1 MKKQGTQDQSV
12 VDVDTTAVEALSAE
26 LANAI
31 VPEDGAPLEVENL
44 LDDEK
49 KLEDEALLG
58 NKTTEEVIEVASADS
73 GAAAMLI
80 AEANAQAV
88 GGGAAGAAA
97 GAGIS
102 STALWVGGGLL
113 AAGAIAVA
121 ADDDDKSSP
130 PQNSVPEV
138 ASTQSVSATEDTV
151 KTITVAATDA
161 NNDELTFT
169 ASGATKGTV
178 SGGANGQFTYTPNAN
193 ANGTDSFT
201 VTIADGKGGTATQ
214 TVNIEIAAVNDA
226 PVAAAIAPV
235 TTAEDTP
242 ATITVVASDV
252 DGDALTYSATA
263 QNGTV
268 AAGANGVLT
277 YTPNANF
284 NGTDSVEITVADGKG
299 GTTTQTVSV
308 TVTAVND
315 APVAD
320 TTAPVAT
327 AEDTPATITVVASD
341 VDGDALTF
349 TAGSATN
356 GVVSGGG
363 ATGDFTY
370 TPTADFNGAD
380 SFDVTVADGNG
391 GTTTTTVNVN
401 VSAVAEAYTL
411 TVVATDSIEGNAG
424 SNNKLNYVLTLDKA
438 PPSDESVTITVATA
452 PGDTTP
458 ASAGSDYVTGLTQ
471 ITFGPGETTKL
482 FSVDING
489 DTSFEQ
495 DESVKLVIT
504 ASNNVTIA
512 GDLEALILN
521 DDNNQQN
528 ATLADDTIIGTDQ
541 DDVFTAGTVNS
552 GGAFGAQHTL
562 GSADSFDGK
571 AGNDTLKV
579 SDNTFGNLVLN
590 SVSVENIEARILGNT
605 LTTLDF
611 AGATDVEQI
620 TNTSQAGNFF
630 TVNSLNNDAKFIQK
644 DGAAVTTINYSQVGT
659 QNIDNV
665 LDVDMNNAN
674 GAVFNFNAAQ
684 TAGINTLNLTVNG
697 PVVGNAAATTTI
709 GSGTITGVNNLTTVN
724 LSGNANVA
732 GAGNLA
738 EDATPAIFNDV
749 TTFNAAALTG
759 NLNINL
765 LGDALAGPSA
775 ADRNIAFNGAAGN
788 NSLVIGQGNNAIV
801 MQGGNDLVVVS
812 SVGLNG
818 NDSYVGGAGNDTLE
832 IHFNAAAS
840 AATTIDS
847 VSDTVAQ
854 ALAKTTG
861 VETLV
866 VDVWNEAAE
875 NVNLNASLA
884 NGFSTI
890 VFDDTFTDAGAV
902 FPGVPNQP
910 NVQDLDISGLVT
922 VTQVS
927 DAQKFSFVTDDV
939 NSATFTAAAG
949 QSVLN
954 VSYAGSDAVE
964 EGGLDD
970 DAFGALTANG
980 FSQVNLAV
988 QNTVNG
994 NVAGNPSTVNINNVF
1009 LDDSAALTL
1018 TGATDSIFIN
1028 IEQNSPGTTLFNG
1041 TVDASGLTTTATL
1054 GAPNAFLFEQS
1065 NVGLTMRNV
1074 TFTGTGQADQVFAT
1088 AGDDVLNGGA
1098 GADLLIGNAGDD
1110 KIFGGAGNDIIA
1122 AGSDNNLAAPL
1133 VGVSEGIDYLDGG
1146 DGNDTFLF
1154 TFNATAGQEG
1164 ITSADTVIGGAGN
1177 DTVQILTPGAVLND
1191 QIFFNWNGVENLTL
1205 ANGAGSQV
1213 TINSIG
1219 LAAGLSSITG
1229 GNGNDTFNVGEG
1241 FTGPLRIDISAGGS
1255 DTLVGATAKGAIT
1268 VFGQASD
1275 IDAGDLLTAGIN
1287 VADRLVLEA
1296 DNNVGAANL
1305 DNLRG
1310 VEFIDL
1316 VSTAVPNGADVSVIF
1331 GAGTGNAVLNSLS
1344 TGVNSLT
1351 IDASGLVNIVGNT
1364 ADATVDASA
1373 ISVTAKNIVLTG
1385 GEGNDTLLTGAAD
1398 DVINGGAGND
1408 IITGGLGKDLLTGG
1422 AGADIFDYDAQAES
1436 STGAATIDQILD
1448 FVSGTDAIDV
1458 DFATMFAGIVAA
1470 NPAGG
1475 SDGNGL
1481 NFAGNQASFGQAQ
1494 GATTQND
1501 GIIDYVFQTDTNTLW
1516 VDVNDDGTLNGNDLQ
1531 ITLVGVN
1538 TIAQFDVI
1546 DNLAV

>member
-1 MKKQGTQDQSV
+1 MPDSNRTQEIQMKKQGTQDQSV
-12 VDVDTTAVEALSAE
+12 VDVDTTAVEALAAE
-26 LANAI
+26 QTQAI
-31 VPEDGAPLEVENL
+31 ALDDGASLEIENL
-44 LDDEK
+44 FEDEK

-58 NKTTEEVIEVASADS
+58 KNTSEEQLVQVASSDSGMAAMLLADVNAQAAG
-73 GAAAMLI
+73 GAAA
-80 AEANAQAV
+80 
-88 GGGAAGAAA
+88 GGAAAGGAGAAA
-97 GAGIS
+97 GIS
-102 STALWVGGGLL
+102 TTALYVGGGVL
-113 AAGAIAVA
+113 AVGGIAVA
-121 ADDDDKSSP
+121 ADDDDSKSAP
-130 PQNSVPEV
+130 PTPNTAPEFAAPQQV
-138 ASTQSVSATEDTV
+138 VNATEDTP
-151 KTITVAATDA
+151 KTITVAATDVDGDTLTYTA
-161 NNDELTFT
+161 AAASNGVVVNN
-169 ASGATKGTV
+169 G
-178 SGGANGQFTYTPNAN
+178 NGQFTYTPNADY
-193 ANGTDSFT
+193 NGSDSFVVT
-201 VTIADGKGGTATQ
+201 VSDGKGGSTTQ
-214 TVNIEIAAVNDA
+214 TINISVAAVNDA
-226 PVAAAIAPV
+226 PTAASQTVNAV
-235 TTAEDTP
+235 EDT
-242 ATITVVASDV
+242 AQTITVSASDV
-252 DGDALTYSATA
+252 DGD
-263 QNGTV
+263 
-268 AAGANGVLT
+268 VLT
-277 YTPNANF
+277 YTAATPT
-284 NGTDSVEITVADGKG
+284 NGS
-299 GTTTQTVSV
+299 
-308 TVTAVND
+308 
-315 APVAD
+315 
-320 TTAPVAT
+320 
-327 AEDTPATITVVASD
+327 VVAGNS
-341 VDGDALTF
+341 
-349 TAGSATN
+349 AGE
-356 GVVSGGG
+356 
-363 ATGDFTY
+363 FIY
-370 TPTADFNGAD
+370 TPNADFNGPD
-380 SFDVTVADGNG
+380 SFVVTVSDGNG
-391 GTTTTTVNVN
+391 GSTTQTVNVN
-401 VSAVAEAYTL
+401 VAAVAEAYTL
-411 TVVATDSIEGNAG
+411 TVAATDSVEGNVG
-424 SNNKLNYVLTLDKA
+424 SNNKLNYILTLDKA
-438 PPSDESVTITVATA
+438 PPADEAVTITVATA
-452 PGDTTP
+452 PGDTNP
-458 ASAGSDYVTGLTQ
+458 ASAGSDYVSGLTQ
-471 ITFGPGETTKL
+471 ITFGPGETQKL

-489 DTSFEQ
+489 DTAFEQ

-504 ASNNVTIA
+504 APSNITVA

-521 DDNNQQN
+521 DDSNQQN
-528 ATLADDTIIGTDQ
+528 ATLADDTIVGTDQ
-541 DDVFTAGTVNS
+541 NDVFTAGTVNS
-552 GGAFGAQHTL
+552 GGFGGTQHTL

-571 AGNDTLKV
+571 AGSDTLKL

-988 QNTVNG
+988 QNIVNG

-1009 LDDSAALTL
+1009 LDDSATLTL

-1268 VFGQASD
+1268 VFGQAAD

-1296 DNNVGAANL
+1296 DNSVPANL

-1316 VSTAVPNGADVSVIF
+1316 ISTAAPNGADVSIVF
-1331 GAGTGNAVLNSLS
+1331 GAVTGDAVLNSLS
-1344 TGVNSLT
+1344 AGVNSLT
-1351 IDASGLVNIVGNT
+1351 IDASGLVNVVGNT
-1364 ADATVDASA
+1364 ANAAVDASA

-1398 DVINGGAGND
+1398 DIINGGAGSD
-1408 IITGGLGKDLLTGG
+1408 TITGGLGKDLLTGG
-1422 AGADIFDYDAQAES
+1422 AGADIFDYDAKAES
-1436 STGAATIDQILD
+1436 STGAATIDQIMD
-1448 FVSGTDAIDV
+1448 FVSGTDVIDV
-1458 DFATMFAGIVAA
+1458 DFAAMFAGLAVAPA
-1470 NPAGG
+1470 PAGG
-1475 SDGNGL
+1475 SDLNGL

-1494 GATTQND
+1494 GALTQND
-1501 GIIDYVFQTDTNTLW
+1501 GVMDYVFQTDTNTLW

-1531 ITLVGVN
+1531 ITLVGVSS
-1538 TIAQFDVI
+1538 IAQFDVV
-1546 DNLAV
+1546 DFAV